1 LGKKSSSPSNDSPS
15 SSSTSSSPKKD
26 SPSSS
31 SGSNDSP
38 HKALHAKSRDSSP
51 PSSSPAEIVG
61 YTLAGVFV
69 VVLVAVAVILVFR
82 RKKTKGDVYGAPY
95 IPPHGISFHVKSSMF
110 LFPFYSYSNC
120 NRDGAKI
127 T

>member
-1 LGKKSSSPSNDSPS
+1 
-15 SSSTSSSPKKD
+15 
-26 SPSSS
+26 
-31 SGSNDSP
+31 
-38 HKALHAKSRDSSP
+38 LHAKSRDSSP

-69 VVLVAVAVILVFR
+69 VALVAVAVILVCR

-110 LFPFYSYSNC
+110 LFPFYSYSNSFLHSATAIG
-120 NRDGAKI
+120 RGWKHFMPELTPEPD
-127 T
+127 